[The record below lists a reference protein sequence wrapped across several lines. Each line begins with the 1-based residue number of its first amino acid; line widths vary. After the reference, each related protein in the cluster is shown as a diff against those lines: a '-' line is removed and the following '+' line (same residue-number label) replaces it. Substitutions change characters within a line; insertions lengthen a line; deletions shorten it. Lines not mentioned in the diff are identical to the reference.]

1 MAGIGDL
8 VAHLSVDNK
17 GWSSGLNSAKSSMS
31 SFTGSIGSMVAPIAG
46 LLGGIWG
53 TSAAIGGYKTA
64 LENQRKFQAV
74 LEATGGAAGITA
86 QEMADYAG
94 ELQGVTKFEDDAT
107 MGAAALMASFGN
119 INGDNFKRSISLAQD
134 MATVMGTDLDSA
146 VKKMG
151 KSLAG
156 LSTAEVS
163 AKLDEMQARFGG
175 AALAVADPW
184 VQLQNTLG
192 DVGEGIGSVLLP
204 SINVL
209 SESLTSML
217 GVVAGG
223 GEWFKSMGIEAAV
236 VLSHMGGL
244 LTLGV
249 TQWELFGV
257 QVIASAAH
265 LFTTALPT
273 YLTWFGD
280 NWGKVL
286 FTAVDYGLTLFI
298 NLGTN
303 IRNMWSSILSF
314 FAGNGVE
321 FTWTPLTEGFK
332 SAIDKL
338 PDVPERVTSDFEKSL
353 KDQIDGM
360 STDLGASMDTQRAEL
375 EKKFSPLAKPIPTAT
390 EAEDVANDA
399 KATSSGKGPSALK
412 AAFQGSSEAASIMLS
427 GVGGGKSIED
437 IAGKQLTVAQQQLAA
452 TKANKPQPMTAV
464 DFGV

>member
-94 ELQGVTKFEDDAT
+94 ELQGVTNFEDDAT

-156 LSTAEVS
+156 LSTDEVS

-286 FTAVDYGLTLFI
+286 FTAVDYAATLFI

-303 IRNMWSSILSF
+303 IRNMWSAVVSFLS
-314 FAGNGVE
+314 GNG
-321 FTWTPLTEGFK
+321 FTFDWTPMTEGFK

-360 STDLGASMDTQRAEL
+360 STDLGTSMDTQRAEL
-375 EKKFSPLAKPIPTAT
+375 EKQFSPLAKPMPTAT
-390 EAEDVANDA
+390 EAEAVASDT

-412 AAFQGSSEAASIMLS
+412 AAFQGSSEAASIMLR

-437 IAGKQLTVAQQQLAA
+437 IAGKQLTVAQQQLDA

>member
-8 VAHLSVDNK
+8 VANLSVDNK
-17 GWSSGLNSAKSSMS
+17 GWTKGLNSAKSSMS
-31 SFTGSIGSMVAPIAG
+31 SFASGIGGMVAPIAG
-46 LLGGIWG
+46 ALAGIWG

-86 QEMADYAG
+86 QEMAKLAG
-94 ELQGVTKFEDDAT
+94 DLQAVTNFEDDAT
-107 MGAAALMASFGN
+107 MGAAAMMASFGN
-119 INGDNFKRSISLAQD
+119 VRGDNFGRSIELAQD
-134 MATVMGTDLDSA
+134 LATVMNIDLDSA

-151 KSLAG
+151 KSFKD
-156 LSTAEVS
+156 LSEEDVTK
-163 AKLDEMQARFGG
+163 KLDEMQAKFGG
-175 AALAVADPW
+175 AAEAVADPW
-184 VQLQNTLG
+184 KQLQNTLG

-217 GVVAGG
+217 GVVAGS

-257 QVIASAAH
+257 QVLASAEH
-265 LFTTALPT
+265 LFTAALPT

-286 FTAVDYGLTLFI
+286 FTAVDYAATLFI
-298 NLGTN
+298 NLGMN
-303 IRNMWSSILSF
+303 IRNMWSAVVSFLS
-314 FAGNGVE
+314 GNGFE
-321 FTWTPLTEGFK
+321 FDWTPMTEGFK

-375 EKKFSPLAKPIPTAT
+375 EKKFSPLAKPMPTNP
-390 EAEDVANDA
+390 EDVVSKEA
-399 KATSSGKGPSALK
+399 KTKNVKESNK
-412 AAFQGSSEAASIMLS
+412 AAFQGSSEAASIMLR

-464 DFGV
+464 DFGGAA

>member
-1 MAGIGDL
+1 MPGIGDL

-17 GWSSGLNSAKSSMS
+17 GWTKGLNSAKSSMS
-31 SFTGSIGSMVAPIAG
+31 SFASGIGGMVAPIAG
-46 LLGGIWG
+46 ALAGIWG

-94 ELQGVTKFEDDAT
+94 ELQAVTNFEDDAT

-119 INGDNFKRSISLAQD
+119 VDGENFKRSISLAQD

-151 KSLAG
+151 KSFKD
-156 LSTAEVS
+156 LSTDEVS
-163 AKLDEMQARFGG
+163 AKLDEMQKRFGG

-184 VQLQNTLG
+184 KQLQNTLG

-223 GEWFKSMGIEAAV
+223 GEWFKGMGIEAAV
-236 VLSHMGGL
+236 VLSHLGGL
-244 LTLGV
+244 LTLGA
-249 TQWELFGV
+249 TQWELF
-257 QVIASAAH
+257 
-265 LFTTALPT
+265 FTTAALDAGHFFTSVFPT
-273 YLTWFGD
+273 YMEWFGK
-280 NWGKVL
+280 NWSSVL
-286 FTAVDYGLTLFI
+286 LTAVDYAATVFI

-303 IRNMWSSILSF
+303 IKNLWQTVLDF

-321 FTWTPLTEGFK
+321 FNWTPLTEGFK
-332 SAIDKL
+332 NSIDKL
-338 PDVPERVTSDFEKSL
+338 PDVPERLTTDFEKSL
-353 KDQIDGM
+353 KSQIEGM
-360 STDLGASMDTQRAEL
+360 SDDLGASMDTQRAEL
-375 EKKFSPLAKPIPTAT
+375 EKKFSPLAKPTPTDPEEFAGKEKKVKNVK
-390 EAEDVANDA
+390 EAN
-399 KATSSGKGPSALK
+399 KAVFA
-412 AAFQGSSEAASIMLS
+412 GSSEAASIMLR
-427 GVGGGKSIED
+427 GVGGGKTIED
-437 IAGKQLTVAQQQLAA
+437 IANKQLTVQEKTLQAI
-452 TKANKPQPMTAV
+452 KDNKPPAMMAV
-464 DFGV
+464 DFGAA